1 MRIPII
7 RLISIQLWKQSLQNR
22 AVIFLLLILSV
33 LFVFAAYT
41 GWKDYKVQEDI
52 RIQHQADVRHQWEE
66 KPDKHP
72 HRMAHY
78 GYLIF
83 RARYPLSF
91 FDYGLERYMGNSVFL
106 EAHKQNTVNFSE
118 AGFSSGM
125 LRFGEVS
132 TAMILQILI
141 PLFIFFLGFSCISA
155 ERENNTLKV
164 LLSQGVRWK
173 ELLAGK
179 ILGLLYLVG
188 MVFIPVMILST
199 IMWLS
204 LTGFK
209 VNINEFLR
217 LLWIGGAYFLYFF
230 IVCSICVMVS
240 AVSRTS
246 RASLIK
252 LIGLWLLFIV
262 IIPRTAQ
269 AFGGYLHPAPS
280 KIDFDTKVEN
290 ELVKTGDSH
299 DPNDMYYKGIKD
311 SLLHAYKVKTVEEL
325 PFNYSGYIMAEG
337 EKISSGIYNR
347 HWARQLE
354 IYDEQNSV
362 NHSLSFIN
370 PFQAVR
376 DLSMALTGSDFDSY
390 VSYQDQVESY
400 RYQLAQLMN
409 KLQMENISNKK
420 QQENDKPYTI
430 SRAHWKELPD
440 FKYQYL
446 SQTTLFQNK
455 MASILSLLGWALG
468 LLIVLHFMSKKIK
481 IS

>member
-1 MRIPII
+1 MRIHII
-7 RLISIQLWKQSLQNR
+7 RLISIQLWKQSLKNK
-22 AVIFLLLILSV
+22 AVVFLLLILSL

-41 GWKDYKVQEDI
+41 GWQDYKVQEDV
-52 RIQHQADVRHQWEE
+52 RVKHQVEVRHQWEE

-132 TAMILQILI
+132 TAMILQTLI

-179 ILGLLYLVG
+179 ILGLLFLVCL
-188 MVFIPVMILST
+188 VFIPVMILSLV
-199 IMWLS
+199 MWFS
-204 LTGFK
+204 LTDFK
-209 VNINEFLR
+209 NTFNEFSR
-217 LLWIGGAYFLYFF
+217 LFWIAATYFIYFF
-230 IVCSICVMVS
+230 IICSICVIVS

-246 RASLIK
+246 RSSLVK

-269 AFGGYLHPAPS
+269 AFGAYLYPAPS
-280 KIDFDTKVEN
+280 KIDFDTRVEN

-299 DPNDMYYKGIKD
+299 NPNDIYYKGIKD
-311 SLLHAYKVKTVEEL
+311 SLLHVYRVKTVEEL
-325 PFNYSGYIMAEG
+325 PFNYSGYIMAQG
-337 EKISSGIYNR
+337 EKISSGIYNKN
-347 HWARQLE
+347 WQKQLD
-354 IYDEQNSV
+354 IYEKQNTV
-362 NHSLSFIN
+362 NRSLAFVN
-370 PFQAVR
+370 PFQAVK
-376 DLSMALTGSDFDSY
+376 DLSTALTGSDFNSY
-390 VSYQDQVESY
+390 ISYQQQVEDY

-420 QQENDKPYTI
+420 QEANDKPYTI
-430 SRAHWKELPD
+430 SRSHWKDLPD
-440 FKYQYL
+440 FQYRFI
-446 SQTTLFQNK
+446 SQSTLFQNE
-455 MASILSLLGWALG
+455 AVSVLSLLVWALG
-468 LLIVLHFMSKKIK
+468 LLFVLHFLSKTIK
-481 IS
+481 IN

>member
-1 MRIPII
+1 MRIHII
-7 RLISIQLWKQSLQNR
+7 RLISIQLWKQSLQNK
-22 AVIFLLLILSV
+22 AVIFLLLILSL

-41 GWKDYKVQEDI
+41 GWHDYKVQEDA
-52 RIQHQADVRHQWEE
+52 RIKHQVDVRQQWEG

-132 TAMILQILI
+132 TAMILQTLI

-164 LLSQGVRWK
+164 LISQGVRWK

-179 ILGLLYLVG
+179 ILGLLCLVG
-188 MVFIPVMILST
+188 LIFIPVMILSAA
-199 IMWLS
+199 MWFS
-204 LTGFK
+204 QTGFK
-209 VNINEFLR
+209 STGDAFLR
-217 LLWIGGAYFLYFF
+217 LFWIAGVYLIYFF
-230 IVCSICVMVS
+230 IVCSVCVMVS
-240 AVSRTS
+240 AVSKTS
-246 RASLIK
+246 RSSLVK

-269 AFGGYLHPAPS
+269 AFGAYLHPAPS

-299 DPNDMYYKGIKD
+299 NPNDIYYKRIKD
-311 SLLHAYKVKTVEEL
+311 SLLSAYQVKTVEEL

-347 HWARQLE
+347 NWQKQLD
-354 IYDEQNSV
+354 IYEDQNSI
-362 NHSLSFIN
+362 NRSLAFVN
-370 PFQAVR
+370 PFQAVK
-376 DLSMALTGSDFDSY
+376 DLSAALTGSDFNSY
-390 VSYQDQVESY
+390 INYQEQVEEY
-400 RYQLAQLMN
+400 RYRLAQLMN

-420 QQENDKPYTI
+420 QQNNDRPYTI
-430 SRAHWKELPD
+430 SRDHWKELPD
-440 FKYQYL
+440 FQYRFIG
-446 SQTTLFQNK
+446 QRTLFQNE
-455 MASILSLLGWALG
+455 MVSVLSLLVWGLG
-468 LLIVLHFMSKKIK
+468 LLFVLHFMSKTIK
-481 IS
+481 IN

>member
-7 RLISIQLWKQSLQNR
+7 RLISTQFWKQSLQNK
-22 AVIFLLLILSV
+22 AVLFLLLILSL
-33 LFVFAAYT
+33 LFAFAAYT
-41 GWKDYKVQEDI
+41 GWEDYKIQEDI
-52 RIQHQADVRHQWEE
+52 RTEHQTEVRQQWED

-91 FDYGLERYMGNSVFL
+91 FDYGLERYMGSSVFL

-132 TAMILQILI
+132 TAMILQTLI

-164 LLSQGVRWK
+164 LISQGAAWK
-173 ELLAGK
+173 EIFAGK
-179 ILGLLYLVG
+179 IIGLLGLVS

-199 IMWLS
+199 VIWFS

-209 VNINEFLR
+209 GAFDEFLR
-217 LLWIGGAYFLYFF
+217 LVWIAAVYLVYFF
-230 IVCSICVMVS
+230 IICSVCVMVS

-246 RASLIK
+246 KSSLVK
-252 LIGLWLLFIV
+252 LIGLWLLFII

-269 AFGGYLHPAPS
+269 AFGAYLYPAPS

-299 DPNDMYYKGIKD
+299 NPKDIYYKGIKD
-311 SLLHAYKVKTVEEL
+311 SLLQAYQVKTTEEL

-347 HWARQLE
+347 YWQKQLD
-354 IYDEQNSV
+354 IYEEQNSV
-362 NHSLSFIN
+362 NRSLAFVN
-370 PFQAVR
+370 PFQAVK
-376 DLSMALTGSDFDSY
+376 DLSTALTGSDFNSY
-390 VSYQDQVESY
+390 ISYQEQVEAY

-430 SRAHWKELPD
+430 SRDHWKELPD
-440 FKYQYL
+440 FQYRFITGN
-446 SQTTLFQNK
+446 QLFQNEIT
-455 MASILSLLGWALG
+455 SLISLLLWTLG
-468 LLIVLHFMSKKIK
+468 ILLCLYIMSKTIK
-481 IS
+481 IN

>member
-1 MRIPII
+1 MRVHII
-7 RLISIQLWKQSLQNR
+7 RLISIQLWKQSLQNK
-22 AVIFLLLILSV
+22 AVIFLLSV
-33 LFVFAAYT
+33 LSILFAFAAYT
-41 GWKDYKVQEDI
+41 GGQDYKVQEDI
-52 RIQHQADVRHQWEE
+52 RVKHQVDVRHQWES

-83 RARYPLSF
+83 RARHPLSF

-132 TAMILQILI
+132 MAMILQTLI

-164 LLSQGVRWK
+164 LISQGVRWK

-179 ILGLLYLVG
+179 ILGLLGLVSL
-188 MVFIPVMILST
+188 VFIPVMILSA
-199 IMWLS
+199 ILWFS

-209 VNINEFLR
+209 STIDEFLR
-217 LLWIGGAYFLYFF
+217 LFWIAAAYFIYFF
-230 IVCSICVMVS
+230 IVCSVCVIVS
-240 AVSRTS
+240 AVSQTS
-246 RASLIK
+246 KSSLIK

-269 AFGGYLHPAPS
+269 AFGGYLYPAPS

-299 DPNDMYYKGIKD
+299 NPNDVYYKGIKD
-311 SLLHAYKVKTVEEL
+311 SLLQAYQVKTVEEL

-337 EKISSGIYNR
+337 EKISSGIYNK
-347 HWARQLE
+347 HWQKQLV
-354 IYDEQNSV
+354 IYEEQNSI
-362 NHSLSFIN
+362 NRSLAFVN
-370 PFQAVR
+370 PFQAMK
-376 DLSMALTGSDFDSY
+376 DLSAALTGSDFNSY
-390 VSYQDQVESY
+390 ISYQEQVEEY

-420 QQENDKPYTI
+420 QQANDKPYTI
-430 SRAHWKELPD
+430 SKDHWKELPD
-440 FKYQYL
+440 FRYRFI
-446 SQTTLFQNK
+446 SQTMLFQNEIT
-455 MASILSLLGWALG
+455 SVLSLLLWTLG
-468 LLIVLHFMSKKIK
+468 LVVIIHLMSKTLKIN
-481 IS
+481 

>member
-1 MRIPII
+1 MRIHIV
-7 RLISIQLWKQSLQNR
+7 RLISKQVWKQSLQNK
-22 AVIFLLLILSV
+22 AVVFLLMILSL

-41 GWKDYKVQEDI
+41 GWQDYKVQENNRI
-52 RIQHQADVRHQWEE
+52 RHQMEVRQQWEE

-83 RARYPLSF
+83 RPRYPLSF

-118 AGFSSGM
+118 AGFSTGM

-132 TAMILQILI
+132 TAVILQTLI

-164 LLSQGVRWK
+164 LLSQGVKWK

-179 ILGLLYLVG
+179 IVGLLCLVSI
-188 MVFIPVMILST
+188 VFFPVMLLSAF
-199 IMWLS
+199 IWFS
-204 LTGFK
+204 LAGFYTT
-209 VNINEFLR
+209 VNEFSH
-217 LLWIGGAYFLYFF
+217 LLLVTIVYLAYFFM
-230 IVCSICVMVS
+230 ICSICVMVS
-240 AVSRTS
+240 AVSSTS
-246 RASLIK
+246 RSSLIK
-252 LIGLWLLFIV
+252 LIGIWLLFIV

-269 AFGGYLHPAPS
+269 AFGSFLYPAPS
-280 KIDFDTKVEN
+280 KIDFDTMVEN

-299 DPNDMYYKGIKD
+299 NPNDIYYKGIKD
-311 SLLHAYKVKTVEEL
+311 SLLNAYKVKTVEEL

-337 EKISSGIYNR
+337 EKISSGIYNKY
-347 HWARQLE
+347 WKRQLT
-354 IYDEQNSV
+354 IYEQQNSI
-362 NHSLSFIN
+362 NNSLVFVN

-376 DLSMALTGSDFDSY
+376 NLSMALTGSDFNSY
-390 VSYQDQVESY
+390 ISYQEQVEDY

-420 QQENDKPYTI
+420 QLPGEKPYTI
-430 SRAHWKELPD
+430 GRDHWKELPD
-440 FKYQYL
+440 FQYRFI
-446 SQTTLFQNK
+446 SSRELFQNEA
-455 MASILSLLGWALG
+455 ASGLSLLVWGVG
-468 LLIVLHFMSKKIK
+468 LLFILHFISKKIK
-481 IS
+481 IN

>member
-7 RLISIQLWKQSLQNR
+7 RLISIQLWKQSLQNK

-33 LFVFAAYT
+33 LFAFAAYT

-52 RIQHQADVRHQWEE
+52 RVKHQVDVRQQWEE

-132 TAMILQILI
+132 MAMILQTLI

-164 LLSQGVRWK
+164 LFSQGVTWK

-179 ILGLLYLVG
+179 IIGLLGLVSLI
-188 MVFIPVMILST
+188 FIPVIILSVF
-199 IMWLS
+199 LSFS

-209 VNINEFLR
+209 STADEFLR
-217 LLWIGGAYFLYFF
+217 LFWIATAYFIYFF

-246 RASLIK
+246 RSSLVK
-252 LIGLWLLFIV
+252 LIGLWLIFIV
-262 IIPRTAQ
+262 IIPRSAQ
-269 AFGGYLHPAPS
+269 ALGAYLYPAPS
-280 KIDFDTKVEN
+280 KIDFDTQVEN

-299 DPNDMYYKGIKD
+299 NPNDIYYKGIKD
-311 SLLHAYKVKTVEEL
+311 SLLQAYKVKTTEEL
-325 PFNYSGYIMAEG
+325 PFNYSGYIMAQG
-337 EKISSGIYNR
+337 EKISAGIYNR
-347 HWARQLE
+347 HWQKQLD
-354 IYDEQNSV
+354 IYEKQNSI
-362 NHSLSFIN
+362 NSSLAFVN
-370 PFQAVR
+370 PFQAVK
-376 DLSMALTGSDFDSY
+376 DLSMALTGSDFNSY
-390 VSYQDQVESY
+390 ISYQEQVEDY

-420 QQENDKPYTI
+420 QQSDDKPYTI
-430 SRAHWKELPD
+430 SRNHWKELPD
-440 FKYQYL
+440 FQYRFIN
-446 SQTTLFQNK
+446 TTMLLQNE
-455 MASILSLLGWALG
+455 MVSVLSLLVWGLG
-468 LLIVLHFMSKKIK
+468 LLIVLHCMSKTIK
-481 IS
+481 IN